1 MKLSYSLL
9 GLASGQ
15 YFQTRGGSVVGLGCG
30 VLDNCQSNQVC
41 VVDVGFELGK
51 CVTIPSAIQR
61 RDEEQAPGPQTL
73 ADTIYEARQARRK
86 QLLKEKMAKKLWE
99 DQYEDVSTRSGGVD
113 VDVDESMRD

>member
-73 ADTIYEARQARRK
+73 GTC
-86 QLLKEKMAKKLWE
+86 LPLSFTCLKRTTFQHSMSSEK
-99 DQYEDVSTRSGGVD
+99 
-113 VDVDESMRD
+113 